1 LVGLEGSPESS
12 GLVYL
17 GIPPFLKIFA
27 TSPLLAR
34 PGPREKVDVVSFA
47 TKVEACVAS
56 WVLAVEA
63 LNSLQVVN
71 IETGLATAGW
81 EIPELNGG

>member
-1 LVGLEGSPESS
+1 
-12 GLVYL
+12 
-17 GIPPFLKIFA
+17 
-27 TSPLLAR
+27 
-34 PGPREKVDVVSFA
+34 VDVVSFA

-71 IETGLATAGW
+71 IETGLAMAGW